1 MMSENRT
8 QHLGKIYHLVEQ
20 FELISRTDLAKL
32 AGFAPAS
39 ITNLT
44 KSLIDSQFILE
55 RTVQSHT
62 SRGRPAVGLAVS
74 PFYWQLLCVT
84 VSAHKVEISLC
95 ELNGTPIFSQN
106 YTVSLADY
114 PNLDQKILQ
123 LLQIF
128 EQKRP
133 LNDGQLLAVSISV
146 IGRINAKKTEITQ
159 LGNTPMTCPIVQALS
174 EMFPQPILL
183 NEHFQLW
190 LLTESTL
197 GSLISNSN
205 VLFLQVDETLRLGV
219 MVNGALLHKN
229 VDMNINNLLTPSFG
243 TMSEE
248 IATQSHESQAGKYQI
263 SQQITFFGLTI
274 LIDHY
279 LPNSLTTA
287 EEKITLL
294 CEKIEKKDRKA
305 LKILDHFTSHL
316 AHLLMNLLQMFS
328 SEKVMLNT
336 PLLRVKAV
344 LFAQLSAKLTAYG
357 LTLSPMNLVTSALE
371 WNSPFIACTAI
382 KQGIYDGSLIKDR
395 ISP

>member
-32 AGFAPAS
+32 AGLAPAS

-55 RTVQSHT
+55 RAVQSHA

-74 PFYWQLLCVT
+74 PFHWQLLCLTVT
-84 VSAHKVEISLC
+84 PNKVEISLC
-95 ELNGTPIFSQN
+95 ELNGTPIYSLN
-106 YTVSLADY
+106 YTVSSADY
-114 PNLDQKILQ
+114 PNLDQKILYI
-123 LLQIF
+123 LQNF
-128 EQKRP
+128 EQKKP
-133 LNDGQLLAVSISV
+133 LSDGKLLAVSISV
-146 IGRINAKKTEITQ
+146 IGNINAKKTEITQ
-159 LGNTPMTCPIVQALS
+159 LGNTPINCPIVETLS
-174 EMFPQPILL
+174 TFYSQPILL

-197 GSLISNSN
+197 GSLISNHN

-219 MVNGALLHKN
+219 MVNGTLLHKN

-243 TMSEE
+243 KMTEELAAQYSE
-248 IATQSHESQAGKYQI
+248 AQTGKYPI
-263 SQQITFFGLTI
+263 SEQITFSGLTF
-274 LIDHY
+274 LIDRY
-279 LPNSLTTA
+279 LPNDLETA
-287 EEKITLL
+287 EEKIAYL
-294 CEKIEKKDRKA
+294 CDKVEQKDRKA
-305 LKILDHFTSHL
+305 LKIIDHLTSHL

-328 SEKVMLNT
+328 SEKVMINS
-336 PLLRVKAV
+336 PLMRIKAV
-344 LFAQLSAKLTAYG
+344 IFEQLSAKLKHYEAS
-357 LTLSPMNLVTSALE
+357 LASVNLVTSALD

-395 ISP
+395 ISS